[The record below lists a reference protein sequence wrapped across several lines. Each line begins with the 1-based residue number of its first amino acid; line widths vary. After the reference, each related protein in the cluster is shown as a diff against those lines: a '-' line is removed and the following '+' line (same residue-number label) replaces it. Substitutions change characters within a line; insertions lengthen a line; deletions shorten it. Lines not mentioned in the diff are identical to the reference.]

1 MFDEEKYLECKKNW
15 KTWLQN
21 NGLYKCPI
29 CNKEYSVYGIGNHLK
44 YHFGY
49 IGSFIGKE
57 PSNKGKTKE
66 NCESIRKGSE
76 NLKSRYA
83 NGELTVWCQG
93 KSLSNEHKNK
103 ISEGMKKAHKEGKA
117 YNIGYNNHI
126 GEPSYPEKFFTKVIE
141 NEFDDKNY
149 VYQYQFSTYK
159 LDFAWP
165 HLKKCIEIDGDQ
177 HYRFEDYHERD
188 IKKDNLLKQ
197 RGWEVF
203 RIRWKDMFNDTK
215 FWINIAKQYINEGMS
230 VKFEDNY
237 KQWLREQEEQRL
249 KRKYNYTKRIYIK
262 ISNNKRLVIPN
273 IIEAHEIAIK
283 VNKIIDSDIDFT
295 KFGWSKQVN
304 KITGQSNGRRW
315 INKWCPWLLENTF
328 KRGNTIEERKIVAKQ
343 KEIDKLHDIAIKVNK
358 VIDANIDFNRL
369 GWVKEVA
376 NIVNITSNGSRP
388 WLKRWAPWLLD

>member
-1 MFDEEKYLECKKNW
+1 MFDEEKYLDCKKNW

-49 IGSFIGKE
+49 IHPLVGKT
-57 PSNKGKTKE
+57 SSRKGKTKE
-66 NCESIRKGSE
+66 NCESIKKQSE
-76 NLKSRYA
+76 LMKEKFA

-103 ISEGMKKAHKEGKA
+103 ISKKLKKAHKEGRA

-188 IKKDNLLKQ
+188 IRKDNLLKQ
-197 RGWEVF
+197 RGWKVF
-203 RIRWKDMFNDTK
+203 RIRWKDMIHESQKYIT
-215 FWINIAKQYINEGMS
+215 IAKNFIEDDIEHL
-230 VKFEDNY
+230 EDNLKKY
-237 KQWLREQEEQRL
+237 YDEIKELERIKKQKELDEIDNL
-249 KRKYNYTKRIYIK
+249 
-262 ISNNKRLVIPN
+262 
-273 IIEAHEIAIK
+273 HEIAIK
-283 VNKIIDSDIDFT
+283 VNKIIDSNIDFT
-295 KFGWSKQVN
+295 KFGWSEQVN

-315 INKWCPWLLENTF
+315 IKRWCPWLLENAF
-328 KRGNTIEERKIVAKQ
+328 KRGNTIKERKIIAKQ

>member
-1 MFDEEKYLECKKNW
+1 MFDEKKYLECKKNW

-49 IGSFIGKE
+49 IGSFTGKE
-57 PSNKGKTKE
+57 PPNKGKTKE

-93 KSLSNEHKNK
+93 KSLSDEHKEK
-103 ISEGMKKAHKEGKA
+103 ISKSMKKAHKEGRA
-117 YNIGYNNHI
+117 YNIGYNTHI
-126 GEPSYPEKFFTKVIE
+126 GESSYPEKFFVKVIE
-141 NEFDDKNY
+141 NEFIDKNY
-149 VYQYQFSTYK
+149 TPQYQFSIYK
-159 LDFAWP
+159 LDFAWV

-188 IKKDNLLKQ
+188 IRKDELLNQ
-197 RGWEVF
+197 RGWEVL
-203 RIRWKDMFNDTK
+203 RIRWKDIFNETQK
-215 FWINIAKQYINEGMS
+215 WINTAKQFIDDGVS
-230 VKFEDNY
+230 IKFEDNY
-237 KQWLREQEEQRL
+237 RLWTQERDQELEEKELEEKELR
-249 KRKYNYTKRIYIK
+249 RKA
-262 ISNNKRLVIPN
+262 N
-273 IIEAHEIAIK
+273 ILLSVDNLHEIAIK
-283 VNKIIDSDIDFT
+283 VNKVIDANIDFT
-295 KFGWSKQVN
+295 KFGWVN
-304 KITGQSNGRRW
+304 KVNQITDQPNGRRW
-315 INKWCPWLLENTF
+315 VKRWCPWLLENTF
-328 KRGNTIEERKIVAKQ
+328 KRGNTIEERKIIAKQ

-358 VIDANIDFNRL
+358 VIDTNIDFNRL